1 MTLLLQRANFH
12 TRKALAQCRSFS
24 LLQMSADD
32 SPFVVVSKPVGP
44 FQMNQ
49 YIVGCKETKEAAI
62 VDCGDTNL
70 STWIDWASRNDYT
83 IKHILQTHAHIDHVS
98 GLSEVKSA
106 LPDAQIYL
114 HKDDLELYHTATK
127 QAVYLGL
134 KINPDTV
141 NAMPSL
147 MSEGLVRMA
156 SMFGVFCNEPPPPDA
171 HVSDKD
177 VLEVG
182 SLRLNVLHTPGH
194 CPGHVCYYEA
204 VHKVL
209 FAGDLLFQGSIGRT
223 DFPLSDPSAMARSL
237 RRVMTLPDEVL
248 VLPGHMAPTTIGIE
262 RESNPFITGVFPSV

>member
-127 QAVYLGL
+127 QA
-134 KINPDTV
+134 
-141 NAMPSL
+141 
-147 MSEGLVRMA
+147 